1 MIKIISFSLLIFT
14 LMFCNDNQG
23 YVFEM
28 KLNDDLSYDMES
40 VVDFTQGSYEFQ
52 QLFSARMLQEFEKPH
67 PSSGEVKMIQSF
79 QNVIS
84 SLRRNDELK
93 PNHDAQKLTGTSYTM
108 MIDSL
113 GFVLSTIGNSDLA
126 QEVLDESDEVNWLFG
141 VNSERGNLKY
151 FLGSDSLQYVGDVWS
166 IYDTTYDVESTY
178 GFEKFNG
185 SSITYSNYSFEK
197 IKKKRGDVLAVIKC
211 KAGMEVQGIGTN
223 WDDTYEFTQIGEFI
237 CTITFNVTRGLLH
250 SNRVDGTL
258 TMKGVNLNDDSSW
271 RADMSIAL
279 KQKGK
284 LK

>member
-1 MIKIISFSLLIFT
+1 MKIILFSLLTFSF
-14 LMFCNDNQG
+14 LLCDDGQG

-28 KLNDDLSYDMES
+28 IFNNDVNMNMES
-40 VVDFTQGSYEFQ
+40 VVEFSQGSYDFYM
-52 QLFSARMLQEFEKPH
+52 LFSASILWEFEKPT
-67 PSSGEVKMIQSF
+67 
-79 QNVIS
+79 IS
-84 SLRRNDELK
+84 SNTTKLTQTFGTVIASNRRNDEMK
-93 PNHDAQKLTGTSYTM
+93 PNHDAQKLSGTSYTM

-141 VNSERGNLKY
+141 VNSERGNFKY

-166 IYDTTYDVESTY
+166 IYDTTYNVESTY

-185 SSITYSNYSFEK
+185 TSITYSNYSFEK

-211 KAGMEVQGIGTN
+211 KAGLEVQGVGTN
-223 WDDTYEFTQIGEFI
+223 WDKTIEFTQIGEFI
-237 CTITFNVTRGLLH
+237 CTITFNVTKGLLH

-258 TMKGVNLNDDSSW
+258 TMKGVNLNNDSSW
-271 RADMSIAL
+271 RADMNIAL